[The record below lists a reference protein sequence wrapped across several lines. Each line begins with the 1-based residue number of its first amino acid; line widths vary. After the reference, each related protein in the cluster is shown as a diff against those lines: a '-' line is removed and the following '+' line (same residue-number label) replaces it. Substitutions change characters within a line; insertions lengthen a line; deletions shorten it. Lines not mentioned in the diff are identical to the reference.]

1 MVKEK
6 IIAALGS
13 TLLKKMQETFTEK
26 SEEYIDQLIDKEI
39 KEYKLEKYKK
49 SLDEN
54 ILKKYGD
61 EIFYDDLC
69 NILLCDG
76 NIDELIKRCSQ
87 RNILDDE
94 TNDEF
99 LERIM
104 KNASMNVYN
113 KALVKEVLE
122 YIEEV
127 TFQTFNELKASENVI
142 LKNIIL
148 KEEEKTRHEVKKI
161 HNDLRDL
168 TEKERTS
175 EHKPVKENPVFI
187 TKGCK
192 GEVKHFKGRGYE
204 IKEIIEIIEK
214 DKVNNRKTFLWMYG
228 MGGLGKTQLCRK
240 INSIVQSQ
248 YSYVGWIVYQD
259 DFKHSLVNS
268 MNVWDK
274 TDDLNKEYEKSVR
287 YINSL
292 GRQLLL
298 FIDNYDA
305 VDSYIGDVESLQCHV
320 VVTSRNKNPDT
331 FSGYKLGF
339 LDFAACKELFC
350 HFYTLEDNMIINE
363 IIHRTG
369 YLSLAVELV
378 AKTGQKL
385 GMTLENYYLKLEEKG
400 FDLSTIVQSNWD
412 NNGKKLN
419 VELSRHFSIVF
430 DLMAL
435 GKNIEAMYIL
445 KNFSILPYLGVS
457 HQEAVEWLNLDKDS
471 GVLYD
476 LVDSGWLQQVDL
488 EYTMHPVISF
498 TVQQMISPSLEDC
511 INLVTALSLCI
522 LVEPGDN
529 YLRSFYY
536 LPYAET
542 VGSYFA
548 KDKFLSK
555 NKIAIL
561 PVLFIRIAEIN
572 RHNGDYNKAYKW
584 GRKSCECLHDLHE
597 KSGKLLNLVYN
608 VMSEIC
614 LDMRDRN
621 DETRDWALRAVESDR
636 DSEDIDNTERGTSF
650 HNLAGAYIQMG
661 DNEKALDYE
670 QEALE
675 LRKSELQE
683 GDIRLINCQR
693 NIAMIYRRSGHLD
706 LALEYYETV
715 IAGLEKIHQDDMNHP
730 DFPVVYNLFSF
741 VLRDLGRMEEAI
753 EYQEKAMKIREF
765 INEED
770 PKLAINYNNLGMFHL
785 QNNSLEE
792 AIKWERKAME
802 MDLKNRGFFHPDV
815 ATDFFNYAKI
825 LYVIGNKK
833 EAIQYLKKSRAIE
846 EKIGQSP
853 ENIEQIDKLL
863 VLYLND
869 ETAKSEP

>member
-6 IIAALGS
+6 IIAVLGS
-13 TLLKKMQETFTEK
+13 TLLEKMQEMFSEK
-26 SEEYIDQLIDKEI
+26 SENYINQLIDKEK
-39 KEYKLEKYKK
+39 KEYELDKYKK
-49 SLDEN
+49 SLDES

-61 EIFYDDLC
+61 ETFYDDLC
-69 NILLCDG
+69 NILLRNG
-76 NIDELIKRCSQ
+76 NMNELIKRCIQ
-87 RNILDDE
+87 RNIFDDE

-99 LERIM
+99 LERII
-104 KNASMNVYN
+104 KNTSMNVYN
-113 KALVKEVLE
+113 KVFVKEALE

-127 TFQTFNELKASENVI
+127 TFQIFNELKDSENVI
-142 LKNIIL
+142 LKNIII

-161 HNDLRDL
+161 QSDLRYIA
-168 TEKERTS
+168 EKEKIR
-175 EHKPVKENPVFI
+175 EYRLVKENPTFI
-187 TKGCK
+187 TVGCK
-192 GEVKHFKGRGYE
+192 GEVKHFKGREHE
-204 IKEIIEIIEK
+204 IKEIIEIMK
-214 DKVNNRKTFLWMYG
+214 TDKVNNRKTFLWMYG

-248 YSYVGWIVYQD
+248 YSYIGWIVYQD

-268 MNVWDK
+268 MNVWEK
-274 TDDLNKEYEKSVR
+274 TDDLDKEYEKSVK

-292 GRQLLL
+292 GRQLIL

-305 VDSYIGDVESLQCHV
+305 MDSYIGDIESLQCHV

-331 FSGYKLGF
+331 FLGYKLGF
-339 LDFAACKELFC
+339 LDFSACKELFC
-350 HFYTLEDNMIINE
+350 YFYTLEDNMIINE

-385 GMTLENYYLKLEEKG
+385 GITLENYYLRLKEKG

-412 NNGKKLN
+412 NNGEKLN

-430 DLMAL
+430 DLTTL

-457 HQEAVEWLNLDKDS
+457 RQEAIEWLDLDKDS

-488 EYTMHPVISF
+488 EYTMHPIISF
-498 TVQQMISPSLEDC
+498 TVQQMVSPSLEDC

-522 LVEPGDN
+522 SVEPGDN

-542 VGSYFA
+542 VGGYFA
-548 KDKFLSK
+548 KDKFLPK
-555 NKIAIL
+555 NEIAVL
-561 PVLFIRIAEIN
+561 PMLFIRIAEIN
-572 RHNGDYNKAYKW
+572 CHNGDYNNAYKW
-584 GRKSCECLHDLHE
+584 GEKSCECLYNLAE
-597 KSGKLLNLVYN
+597 KSGRLLNLVYN

-621 DETRDWALRAVESDR
+621 SETREWALRAIESDR
-636 DSEDIDNTERGTSF
+636 DSKDIDNVERGTSF

-661 DNEKALDYE
+661 DNEKALDNE
-670 QEALE
+670 RKALN
-675 LRKSELQE
+675 LRKRELQE

-693 NIAMIYRRSGHLD
+693 NIAMIYRRLGHLD
-706 LALEYYETV
+706 SALKYYEIV
-715 IAGLEKIHQDDMNHP
+715 IASLEKIHQDDMNHP

-741 VLRDLGRMEEAI
+741 VLRDLGRVKEAI

-792 AIKWERKAME
+792 AIKWERKAIE

-825 LYVIGNKK
+825 LYAIGNKE
-833 EAIQYLKKSRAIE
+833 EAIQYLNKSRVIE
-846 EKIGQSP
+846 EKIGQNP
-853 ENIEQIDKLL
+853 ENIEQINKLL
-863 VLYLND
+863 ALYVDNK
-869 ETAKSEP
+869 TVKSEP